1 MHPKFMDVDLQ
12 KNSKLLELLIHT
24 RSWPLKTI
32 VQSQNLGSMELF
44 NPIDE
49 SIGMVPRCLKLIYDK
64 FEWN

>member
-1 MHPKFMDVDLQ
+1 
-12 KNSKLLELLIHT
+12 
-24 RSWPLKTI
+24 
-32 VQSQNLGSMELF
+32 MELF